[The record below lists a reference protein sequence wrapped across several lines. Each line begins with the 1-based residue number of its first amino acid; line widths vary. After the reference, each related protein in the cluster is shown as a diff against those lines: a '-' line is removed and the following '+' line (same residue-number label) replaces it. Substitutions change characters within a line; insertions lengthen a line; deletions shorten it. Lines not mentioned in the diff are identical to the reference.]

1 MKRRV
6 ALVAGIA
13 ALLIAPEPSAG
24 QQPQSRLPRVGVLS
38 PAASPSTKLWDAFRD
53 GLRDLG
59 YIDGRNIMIEYRLF
73 AGDYSRLPGMATELV
88 GLPADV
94 IVTDGVNIAKIVHAA
109 TRTIP
114 IVFPVGGDPVAAG
127 LAESLAHPGGN
138 FTGVVLLLSEVSG
151 KRLQLLKETFPAI
164 SRVAALSDPAV
175 LPFHIRA
182 TEEAAHLLALQLR
195 TIEIATPDQIA
206 AGFEAA
212 VAAGAEGLT
221 VLPSGIFWNERTRIV
236 TLAAKSGLHAI
247 YEVRDFAEAG
257 GLLSYGPN
265 VADNFRRA
273 AWYVDQIL
281 KGAKP
286 ADLPIEQPTKFEL
299 VVNLKT
305 AQALG
310 LTMPPSLL
318 ARADEVIE

>member
-38 PAASPSTKLWDAFRD
+38 PAASPSTKLWDAFRE

-59 YIDGRNIMIEYRLF
+59 YIDGRNITIEYRLF
-73 AGDYSRLPGMATELV
+73 AGNYSRLPEMTTDLV

-94 IVTDGVNIAKIVHAA
+94 IVTDGVNIAKFVHDA

-114 IVFPVGGDPVAAG
+114 IVFLAGGDPVAAG
-127 LAESLAHPGGN
+127 LAKSLAHPGGN
-138 FTGVVLLLSEVSG
+138 VTGVVLLITEVSA
-151 KRLQLLKETFPAI
+151 KRLQLLKEAFPAI
-164 SRVAALSDPAV
+164 SRVAALSDPSV
-175 LPFHIRA
+175 LPYHIRA
-182 TEEAAHLLALQLR
+182 AEEAAHLLALQLR
-195 TIEIATPDQIA
+195 TIDIATPDQIS

-221 VLPSGIFWNERTRIV
+221 ILPSGIFWNERAQV
-236 TLAAKSGLHAI
+236 VALAAKTRLPAI
-247 YEVRDFAEAG
+247 YEVRDFTEAG
-257 GLLSYGPN
+257 GLFSYGPN
-265 VADNFRRA
+265 VVDNFRRA

-305 AQALG
+305 ARELG
-310 LTMPPSLL
+310 LTIPPSIL